1 VTSLLGRISEC
12 HKIQSGGEAVVY
24 RAKLDGNILVAL
36 KSYKEIR
43 PLNADL
49 LSFFSSHQFP
59 NVVKL
64 FGADLFKG
72 RPFTISE
79 YIRSV
84 SSLDM
89 SPMPPL
95 VAVRLLREITVSVSA
110 LYAAGSFHGDLSPEN
125 VLIKDYSSPYLVDC
139 GIKGMGTPHFAA
151 PERFQGAGPSAK
163 SELFSLG
170 AVLYFWL
177 TGEPLCGGSTFEA
190 IETSVFKV
198 ESLDVTLLLHGK
210 GRLRPEVLNALDP
223 LWQGLLRRL
232 PENRFEDFEELDER
246 LEIAEKCI
254 ASEQAEKDLEEQE
267 FWKAELKSKIVE
279 RETRIDAS
287 PEEFPF
293 GKRCGTKSFVRDRFA
308 RWMLVCLFG
317 LVLIVSVLVVIFLI
331 NDQPQVEDV
340 GKSMLES
347 SRHLQMEEEP
357 RSVNSEK
364 ASGSIMGIIS
374 DEDSLSEDEERKE
387 IK

>member
-1 VTSLLGRISEC
+1 MTSLIGRISEC
-12 HKIQSGGEAVVY
+12 HKVESGGEAVVY
-24 RAKLDGNILVAL
+24 RAKLDGNTLVAL
-36 KSYKEIR
+36 KLYKEKR
-43 PLNADL
+43 PLNAGL
-49 LSFFSSHQFP
+49 LSFLSSHQIP
-59 NVVKL
+59 KVVKF

-79 YIRSV
+79 YIRGV
-84 SSLDM
+84 SSLNM

-95 VAVRLLREITVSVSA
+95 VAVRLLREITASVSA

-139 GIKGMGTPHFAA
+139 GIKGMGTPHFAS
-151 PERFQGAGPSAK
+151 PERFQGAAPSVK

-177 TGEPLCGGSTFEA
+177 SGEPLCGGSTFEA
-190 IETSVFKV
+190 IESSAFKV
-198 ESLDVTLLLHGK
+198 DSLNATLLLHGK

-246 LEIAEKCI
+246 LEIVEKSI
-254 ASEQAEKDLEEQE
+254 ASEQTGKELEERE

-279 RETRIDAS
+279 REAKIDAS

-293 GKRCGTKSFVRDRFA
+293 GRLCGTKSFARRRFA
-308 RWMLVCLFG
+308 PWMLVCLSG
-317 LVLIVSVLVVIFLI
+317 LVLIVSVLVFIFLI

-364 ASGSIMGIIS
+364 ASGSIMGIVS